1 MEEIIA
7 RVAGAAGID
16 TELASKAVGMILGFL
31 QKEGPPD
38 AMGQMLGAMP
48 GAEDL
53 IAQAQGGGG
62 GGGLM
67 GMVGGLMG
75 GMGGGGGVMGL
86 GAQLMGAG
94 LGMGEIQTVGR
105 ELFAIGRENVGEEVM
120 GQIIGKIPGLSQ
132 FV

>member
-16 TELASKAVGMILGFL
+16 TELASKAVGMILSFL
-31 QKEGPPD
+31 QKEGPAD
-38 AMGQMLGAMP
+38 AIGQMLGAMP
-48 GAEDL
+48 GAEEL
-53 IAQAQGGGG
+53 IAQAQGSG

-75 GMGGGGGVMGL
+75 SFGGGGGVMGL
-86 GAQLMGAG
+86 GAQLMGTG

-120 GQIIGKIPGLSQ
+120 GQIIGQIPGLAQ